1 MGFWSPWGSVHYDTK
16 IWQYTLYSF
25 SSERYSEQICF
36 YVLNSVF
43 GGGGGRGGGE
53 GRNVN

>member
-16 IWQYTLYSF
+16 ILQYILYSF
-25 SSERYSEQICF
+25 SSERYSKQTCF

-43 GGGGGRGGGE
+43 GGGGGGE
-53 GRNVN
+53 GRGVN